1 MNQVDPNLKFN
12 TIQVISMVYF
22 IHNGGREMKTEFD
35 IIIIGGG
42 MVGATVALGL
52 AKQGLNLAL
61 IEKKPLPTFT
71 LNSAYDLRI
80 SAISQGSIQ
89 LLQQL
94 DVWDAISA
102 MRTCPYTALE
112 TWEIDGFNTAFSASE
127 IGLEKLGD
135 MVENNV
141 TQIGLWQALQQY
153 PNCQQTVGFQK
164 ISANREEDLWMIT
177 VDDKTF
183 SAPII
188 IAADGA
194 NSQARQWAG
203 IGLTSWQ
210 YRQHCLLATIT
221 CENPAPPAT
230 WQQFYPSGPRA
241 LLPLS
246 GNNGCIVWY
255 DSPQQIAELKA
266 LPLEKL
272 TLEIERNFPTRLT
285 TELGKIQVQASGSFP
300 LTRQHA
306 QHYVQNGVVLI
317 GDSAHTIN
325 PLAGQGVNLGFKD
338 VKALL
343 EVIEQAVRKGENFT
357 DEAVLKRYEH
367 KRKTDNLL
375 MQTGMDVFYKAFK
388 TEILPIK
395 VARNLGLVFTEKFT
409 PLKKQI
415 LKYAIGI

>member
-1 MNQVDPNLKFN
+1 
-12 TIQVISMVYF
+12 
-22 IHNGGREMKTEFD
+22 MKTEFD
-35 IIIIGGG
+35 MIIIGGG
-42 MVGATVALGL
+42 MVGAATALGL
-52 AKQGLNLAL
+52 AEQGLNLAL
-61 IEKKPLPTFT
+61 IEKNPLPTFT
-71 LNSAYDLRI
+71 PNAAYDLRI

-94 DVWDAISA
+94 GVWETISA
-102 MRTCPYTALE
+102 MRTSPYTKLE
-112 TWEIDGFNTAFSASE
+112 TWEIESFNTAFSAAE

-141 TQIGLWQALQQY
+141 IQIALWQALQQY
-153 PNCQQTVGFQK
+153 PNCQQAVGFQQ
-164 ISANREEDLWMIT
+164 ISANREENIWT
-177 VDDKTF
+177 VKVDDKTF
-183 SAPII
+183 SAPIL

-194 NSQARQWAG
+194 NSQTRQWAG

-210 YRQHCLLATIT
+210 YRQYCLLATIT
-221 CENPAPPAT
+221 CENLVPSAT
-230 WQQFYPSGPRA
+230 WQQFYPTGPRA
-241 LLPLS
+241 LLPLAD
-246 GNNGCIVWY
+246 NNACLVWY
-255 DSPQQIAELKA
+255 DSPQQIAQLKA
-266 LPLEKL
+266 LSPEKL
-272 TLEIERNFPTRLT
+272 TLEIEKNFPARLT
-285 TELGKIQVQASGSFP
+285 AELGKIQVQASGSFP

-343 EVIEQAVRKGENFT
+343 EVIEQAVKKGGNFA
-357 DEAVLKRYEH
+357 DETVLKRYEY

-388 TEILPIK
+388 TELLPIK
-395 VARNLGLVFTEKFT
+395 ITRNLALLFAEKVT
-409 PLKKQI
+409 PIKIKA